1 MIMFK
6 RITVSAL
13 AALLVLPSL
22 PVSAATGSYSEKHEV
37 VYATLDANGSQEE
50 MYVVNNFTMEKPG
63 DITDFGPYTSVH
75 NLTNLEEINQSGNK
89 VEVTTEE
96 EEFYYQGDLE
106 GQDLPW
112 DIRVSYKLDG
122 KKVSPE
128 ELAGKDGSLEIHIN
142 TKKNKQA
149 EDVFFNHYL
158 MQISL
163 TLDGDRY
170 ENIQAPEGTV
180 ANAGKDRR
188 VTYTVMPE
196 KEGSFVMKADA
207 TDLEMEP
214 IEFAAIPS
222 SMSIDAPDIGGVKSD
237 MTSLSDATAEVNRGV
252 GELKNG
258 ITQTNNGAASLYDG
272 SVQFRNGIN
281 ELSSGS
287 DELVQGSAR
296 IQSALDEISQS
307 VSGSGGGSLG
317 DFAKMEEGLR
327 QIAGGLQEVENG
339 LVGLK
344 DQYSQAN
351 QALGQSID
359 AIPGYEITEADIQKL
374 YESGADKAVVD
385 KLLETYKAAQT
396 VKGTYAE
403 VREAFGAVA
412 PALDQSAGALSDMS
426 ANLNGMAD
434 QLSSSLDNVDIDE
447 SMKQLQEGLGQ
458 LASQY
463 QSFHA
468 GLKDYTGGVDQ
479 LAGSYSDLHN
489 GIAGLTNGTSE
500 LENGAA
506 QLHNGTSELASE
518 TSDLPTQIDQE
529 IDKMVEEYDKS
540 DFEPVSFVSSKNEK
554 VGSVQFV
561 IKTESIKKPEEKEEA
576 PEVEEEKNFWDRLV
590 DLFK

>member
-1 MIMFK
+1 MFK

>member
-1 MIMFK
+1 MFR

-50 MYVVNNFTMEKPG
+50 MYVVNNFTMKKPG
-63 DITDFGPYTSVH
+63 EITDFGPYTSVH

-112 DIRVSYKLDG
+112 DISVSYKLDG

-170 ENIQAPEGTV
+170 ENIQAPEGTI

-196 KEGSFVMKADA
+196 KEGSFVMKADV
-207 TDLEMEP
+207 TELEMEP

-258 ITQTNNGAASLYDG
+258 IAQTNNGAASLYDG
-272 SVQFRNGIN
+272 SVQYRNGIN
-281 ELSSGS
+281 ELSNGS

-307 VSGSGGGSLG
+307 VSESGGGSLG

-434 QLSSSLDNVDIDE
+434 QLASSLDNVDIDE